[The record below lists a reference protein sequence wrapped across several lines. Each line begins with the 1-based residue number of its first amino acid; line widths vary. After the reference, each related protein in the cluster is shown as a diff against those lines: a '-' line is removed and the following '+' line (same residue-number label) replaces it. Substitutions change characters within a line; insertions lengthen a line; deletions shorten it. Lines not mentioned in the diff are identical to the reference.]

1 MSVVRSRLEKEMDK
15 FALAL
20 TSSLEH
26 DSNIFYYDIL
36 VDLAHVLT
44 LLKAGHISKE
54 EATKI
59 LNAVLEVRG
68 EGMPEDGEDVH
79 EAVEA
84 KVIEKAGDAG
94 MKMHTAR
101 SRNDEVATC
110 LRLFARDSL
119 IHLAYSLLE
128 LREVLIKRAEENFDV
143 VMPGFTHLQYAQPTR
158 LAHHLIAFH
167 DMIERDF
174 QRCIDAFG
182 RVNLCPLGSAAF
194 ASTSFPLDREYTA
207 RLLGFNGVIENSED
221 AVSSRDFLI
230 ESIFVAT
237 SAMLTLSRIAEEV
250 ILWASEFNFVELP
263 DEYASSSSIMPQKK
277 NPDVAEIVRAR
288 TGKLLGNLTA
298 ATAIYK
304 AMPLAYNRDFQEM
317 NPLLYESMKSVEL
330 GCEVMAG
337 MLEKVKFK
345 IEVMEEKAGKG
356 FSVATHIAEELVR
369 MGVPF
374 RKAHRIVGKLSLNLG
389 YENLRRIME
398 DEGIEPMT
406 EDDFRRCMDVKEVVE
421 SRKNTGGTAGS
432 EVRRMVESRISS
444 LQKDV
449 EELREIAEK
458 ISSSIEVLY
467 GEVSRVLNRNLF
479 SSGV

>member
-1 MSVVRSRLEKEMDK
+1 MSVVRSRLEKEMDR

-44 LLKAGHISKE
+44 LLKAEHISKE
-54 EATKI
+54 EAKKI
-59 LNAVLEVRG
+59 LDAVLEVRE
-68 EGMPEDGEDVH
+68 EGMPKDGEDVH
-79 EAVEA
+79 EAIEA

-119 IHLAYSLLE
+119 LHLAYSLLK
-128 LREVLIKRAEENFDV
+128 LREVLVRRAEENLDV
-143 VMPGFTHLQYAQPTR
+143 VMPGFTHLQYAQPTK

-167 DMIERDF
+167 DMIKRDF

-194 ASTSFPLDREYTA
+194 ASTSFSLDREYTA
-207 RLLGFNGVIENSED
+207 RLLGFDGVAESSED

-237 SAMLTLSRIAEEV
+237 SSMLTLSRIAEEIV
-250 ILWASEFNFVELP
+250 LWASEFNFVELP
-263 DEYASSSSIMPQKK
+263 DEYSSSSSIMPQKK

-288 TGKLLGNLTA
+288 TGKLLGNLA
-298 ATAIYK
+298 AAMAIYK

-317 NPLLYESMKSVEL
+317 NPLLYESMRSAEL
-330 GCEVMAG
+330 SCEVMAG
-337 MLEKVKFK
+337 ILEKVKFK
-345 IEVMEEKAGKG
+345 ADVMEEKAGKG

-369 MGVPF
+369 MEIPF
-374 RKAHRIVGKLSLNLG
+374 RKAHRIVGKLSLNPS
-389 YENLRRIME
+389 YENLRKIME
-398 DEGIEPMT
+398 DEGIEPMS

-432 EVRRMVESRISS
+432 EVRRMIEDRISS

-458 ISSSIEVLY
+458 ISTSIEELY
-467 GEVSRVLNRNLF
+467 GEVSKILNRNLF
-479 SSGV
+479 SSVV